1 MASIAAAAASASTPA
16 IKGTIY
22 LDSLD
27 AKIIQ
32 YQYGIQKSLQFIQYL
47 KSVVKKCK
55 EKDLIPFS
63 KYIIIS
69 SGAIFNINDNIYRR
83 SEILI
88 NGGKFNPDNSI
99 KLNKVDIIPINF
111 DLMDNSTNYETVN
124 TKLPEKKPNLQSLIL
139 LELLLMN
146 NLEIYTSKLEKALN
160 DRDAIRVLSLKRDN
174 TTKSTFEMEQINDLL
189 IFNELKSVIY
199 LNIENSISS
208 PISQSPNS
216 FTSPNNQNSH
226 SVLQLRKIDYIS
238 LSIMIK
244 SLDEKLNSIGNII
257 DSFNNFNKNKISFN
271 ELPNNKY
278 LLHRMF
284 IILLNLADISCLV
297 KKFGRMIYWNNIH
310 YLEKFLIHNIPL
322 RNCLRNYKMAFIE
335 TRMGNNNQI
344 LTFLNKYLKQG
355 NKFQVRKDTILE
367 MTKNCNESYLI
378 ILNLVNNLKHI
389 YGQWKII
396 IETEKV
402 DNKNKQLLREDFKK
416 RALEERNLVRRESMK
431 LNSSLSKKIGAMYI
445 DPSKLKLEKEKQSK
459 LQKNLEEQ
467 AKGDRFLKQQEL
479 KEKELVKSETMYNK
493 FDQREKLL
501 RNQLSNNPNKLSPI
515 ITSYADSTDGSPN
528 NSRISSP
535 LSISNDFSSPSLS
548 RSSSITR
555 SRSSSINRSNT
566 SPLNGTAGLT
576 VAGTNGNSTV
586 TAAQLSPQSSTDLSS
601 PLSSIDENQK
611 ISAVAIDMESRSND
625 DSSMSSS
632 GTLIDDATNAAGTA
646 NANNIYAGNMID
658 QFLTQTPSKDKLN
671 ALTRSNSTRS
681 PNRKSP
687 SATLTRRHSLVM
699 HSPPSS
705 LSSLTPQT
713 SNANSTASTS
723 PTNSRISIQSMQRQ
737 RLSGIA
743 SRGSQ
748 SPNRHSMIENSM
760 SYNMNNLSNSSLDSY
775 TNSSPSSSMNTTSA
789 SAAANSNSIKLN
801 HIRAAA
807 QSAHKN
813 QKQQANLTAQQR
825 LQQHILKSSQNGSM
839 STKVVPVRPKVSYNP
854 STANYPTNGSTSRTG
869 SFNNNKDNYVYRS
882 SNTGNASR
890 TNSLQSISQGGKIA
904 SPLNSLVQNSNASL
918 RKIQEKVNASKAST
932 KNDTAPSEV
941 SNKKGEN
948 ESNPV
953 FSQDSSNG
961 RISVPDE
968 SVNDNGTSN
977 TSNGLVQTSGP
988 KSSPLPSGVSK
999 EASLSISPSASTS
1012 ASETTS
1018 ASTSPIVTRNRSISN
1033 PIARPHLDKLQQ
1045 TSAAQTFAAPPEIKV
1060 NNLFPLSSPQAVT
1073 RNRSNSWQTK
1083 ENGRDG
1089 SLSPARTRSRSGST
1103 RSYNREP
1110 IGNLLVVHE
1119 GDEVIGEEGLPISES
1134 GQVIKKVRFFNVS
1147 EYSTE
1152 EDAPS
1157 PLQSQKQMRQLWNR
1171 SKIPFNNFEI
1181 KKKEKLLGA
1190 QEGMAFRKFQNK
1202 EEYVPFSR
1210 NKSKEL
1216 VSEENGKFN
1225 MMNVINSQSQ
1235 AVSPRPKRFSTLFKR
1250 R

>member
-1 MASIAAAAASASTPA
+1 MASIAAAAASASTPP

-55 EKDLIPFS
+55 EKDLVPFS

-69 SGAIFNINDNIYRR
+69 SGPIFNINDNIYRR

-99 KLNKVDIIPINF
+99 KLNKIDIVPINF

-124 TKLPEKKPNLQSLIL
+124 TKLPEKKSNLQSLIL

-199 LNIENSISS
+199 LTIENSISS
-208 PISQSPNS
+208 PISQSSNS
-216 FTSPNNQNSH
+216 FTSTNNQNSH

-238 LSIMIK
+238 LSIMVK

-271 ELPNNKY
+271 DLPNNKY

-310 YLEKFLIHNIPL
+310 YLEKFLIHNTPL
-322 RNCLRNYKMAFIE
+322 RNCLRNYKMVFIE
-335 TRMGNNNQI
+335 TRLGNNNQI

-355 NKFQVRKDTILE
+355 NKFQVRKDNILE
-367 MTKNCNESYLI
+367 MTKNCNESYSI
-378 ILNLVNNLKHI
+378 ILNLINNLKNI

-396 IETEKV
+396 LETEKV
-402 DNKNKQLLREDFKK
+402 DNKNKQLLREDFK
-416 RALEERNLVRRESMK
+416 RRTLEERNLVRRESMK

-445 DPSKLKLEKEKQSK
+445 DPNKLKLEKEKQSK
-459 LQKNLEEQ
+459 LQKSLEEQ
-467 AKGDRFLKQQEL
+467 AKGDRLLKQQEL
-479 KEKELVKSETMYNK
+479 KEKELIKSESMYNK

-501 RNQLSNNPNKLSPI
+501 RNQLSNTPNKLSPI
-515 ITSYADSTDGSPN
+515 ITSCSDSFEGSPH
-528 NSRISSP
+528 NSRMSSP
-535 LSISNDFSSPSLS
+535 ISVSNDFSSPSLS

-555 SRSSSINRSNT
+555 SRSSSINRSNISPINGPTGLT
-566 SPLNGTAGLT
+566 SNGNGT
-576 VAGTNGNSTV
+576 VST
-586 TAAQLSPQSSTDLSS
+586 TQLSSQPATDSSSH
-601 PLSSIDENQK
+601 LSSIDENQK
-611 ISAVAIDMESRSND
+611 ISTGAIDMESRSND
-625 DSSMSSS
+625 NSSMSSS

-646 NANNIYAGNMID
+646 NANNISAGNMID

-671 ALTRSNSTRS
+671 GLTRSNSTRS

-687 SATLTRRHSLVM
+687 SASLTRRHSLVI
-699 HSPPSS
+699 HSPSGS
-705 LSSLTPQT
+705 LSSPTPQSSNT
-713 SNANSTASTS
+713 SSSVSTS
-723 PTNSRISIQSMQRQ
+723 PTNSRISLQNMQRQ
-737 RLSGIA
+737 RLSSSA

-760 SYNMNNLSNSSLDSY
+760 SYNMNNLSNSSLDS
-775 TNSSPSSSMNTTSA
+775 SSKLSASSSSA
-789 SAAANSNSIKLN
+789 SAATNSNSIKLN

-813 QKQQANLTAQQR
+813 QKQQTNLTAQQR

-839 STKVVPVRPKVSYNP
+839 STKVVAERQKVSYNP
-854 STANYPTNGSTSRTG
+854 SAANYSNNSRTG

-882 SNTGNASR
+882 TNSGNNSR
-890 TNSLQSISQGGKIA
+890 TSSLQNISEGGKIS
-904 SPLNSLVQNSNASL
+904 SPLNSLSQNSNASL
-918 RKIQEKVNASKAST
+918 RKIQEKVNASKASV
-932 KNDTAPSEV
+932 KSDTVPSNRNV
-941 SNKKGEN
+941 EN
-948 ESNPV
+948 ESNPISPQV
-953 FSQDSSNG
+953 NSTG
-961 RISVPDE
+961 PISVVVTDVSE
-968 SVNDNGTSN
+968 NGNGN
-977 TSNGLVQTSGP
+977 TSNGLAQTSAP
-988 KSSPLPSGVSK
+988 TTSS
-999 EASLSISPSASTS
+999 SPSAVLSTAPLS
-1012 ASETTS
+1012 RSPSSSTS

-1033 PIARPHLDKLQQ
+1033 PIARPHFDKLQQ
-1045 TSAAQTFAAPPEIKV
+1045 PSAAQTFPAPPELKV
-1060 NNLFPLSSPQAVT
+1060 NNLSPSLSPQVVT
-1073 RNRSNSWQTK
+1073 RIRSNSWQK
-1083 ENGRDG
+1083 QENGRDG

-1103 RSYNREP
+1103 RSFNREP

-1119 GDEVIGEEGLPISES
+1119 GDEIIGEEGLPISES
-1134 GQVIKKVRFFNVS
+1134 GQLIKKVRFFDIS
-1147 EYSTE
+1147 EYSAE

-1181 KKKEKLLGA
+1181 KRKEKLLGA
-1190 QEGMAFRKFQNK
+1190 QEGMAFRKFQPN
-1202 EEYVPFSR
+1202 EEYVPFSK
-1210 NKSKEL
+1210 NKNKEL

-1225 MMNVINSQSQ
+1225 MMNIINSQSQ